1 MEILK
6 IEVEGQI
13 LIKYCVVKH
22 FDFFFFTSSYSFCP
36 LFIKKNSQWL
46 IFESIKASE
55 IMTSMLYNLDF
66 VNNPIL
72 SCFFLFFSIIDLCNL
87 ITAAIAQIFNPI
99 AELLIPVRIPNK
111 EAKTEIEIHPAIEE
125 AK

>member
-1 MEILK
+1 
-6 IEVEGQI
+6 
-13 LIKYCVVKH
+13 
-22 FDFFFFTSSYSFCP
+22 
-36 LFIKKNSQWL
+36 
-46 IFESIKASE
+46 
-55 IMTSMLYNLDF
+55 MTSMLYNLDF

-111 EAKTEIEIHPAIEE
+111 EEKTEIEIHPAIEE